1 LREVWDAIA
10 GEAAQESDLWAE
22 ALLPSEER
30 ELVPVFSPLVDEQ
43 FALGVETIYEAYL
56 VHFGRPRLF
65 GIADTNTS
73 ILLGDYLYAH
83 GLVRIA
89 ETGDVDAVA
98 ALSDLIS
105 TCARLRAEGLPGD
118 GEAWAETALRLGDG
132 AADQGDVERALAAH
146 VLRLS

>member
-1 LREVWDAIA
+1 MREVWDAIA

>member
-65 GIADTNTS
+65 GIADSNTS